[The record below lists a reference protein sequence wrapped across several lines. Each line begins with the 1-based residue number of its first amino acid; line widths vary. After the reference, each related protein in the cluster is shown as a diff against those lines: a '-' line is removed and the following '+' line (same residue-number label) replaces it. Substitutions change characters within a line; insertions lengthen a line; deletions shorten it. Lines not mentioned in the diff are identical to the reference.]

1 MPLIPNNISHHLSKA
16 GRDWFL
22 LKILKEISQPP
33 LNRISMNRDLEN
45 VVMLQ
50 LSIRKLLTV
59 NMILHLRSL
68 EKLTIVRFASR
79 NVSEF

>member
-1 MPLIPNNISHHLSKA
+1 
-16 GRDWFL
+16 
-22 LKILKEISQPP
+22 
-33 LNRISMNRDLEN
+33 MNRDLEN

-59 NMILHLRSL
+59 NMILHLRSW

>member
-1 MPLIPNNISHHLSKA
+1 MPLPPNSISHHLSKA
-16 GRDWFL
+16 DRDLFV
-22 LKILKEISQPP
+22 LKILKVISQSP

-59 NMILHLRSL
+59 NMILHLRSW

>member
-1 MPLIPNNISHHLSKA
+1 MPLPPNSISHHLSKA

-22 LKILKEISQPP
+22 LKILKVISQPP